1 VRRSFFR
8 NQGILLPMR
17 IGVEELGRRF
27 GLAAHNARRNG
38 CTRLR
43 LGEVDWFSLLLGAD
57 IVYLERTYDPLL
69 ELAAS
74 TLSPSGSFILSDPL
88 RPQMKG
94 FLERAR
100 ARGWTVDEDRWTVH
114 FADASHEG
122 RIRIL
127 TRERAAGG

>member
-1 VRRSFFR
+1 
-8 NQGILLPMR
+8 MR

-43 LGEVDWFSLLLGAD
+43 LGEVDWFSPPPLERVPLLLGAD